1 MEFTTLSEQEFAAF
15 ADTHPLRSFWQTPQM
30 AHVREKRG
38 FHTEYVGVKD
48 EGKII
53 AAAMLSE
60 LKVFLGYTLVQ
71 ALRGF
76 LIDYEDSELL
86 DFFHHELIRFL
97 KARKCMI
104 LKIDPYYPY
113 VQRDLNGERVAGGF
127 DHSDVVEHLKRLGY
141 HHLGFTRGIDLDYE
155 PRWIYTVPYRG
166 MSADELLKSFER
178 KTVRSIRKAE
188 KYHVSVRELK
198 ADQIDLFIKVM
209 EHTEDRRGFEGRSK
223 EYYEQLYQEFAP
235 KGYIKFLYAELK
247 VDDYIAD
254 LEHDLSQER
263 KTEADCLK
271 KLEVNEKSHKI
282 RTRLDLAQ
290 EQIRQLEEKIR
301 EAQEL
306 KRTDG
311 EVLVLSS
318 CVWFTYG
325 RESLCLLSGVY
336 DKYMKFASPYAMHW
350 KMMQEGIAKGQE
362 RYNLYGTSGIFDP
375 DAPDYGVYLFKKGFQ
390 GEIEELVG
398 DFHYVIHPTINH
410 IYDTLRGIKHK
421 LRG

>member
-1 MEFTTLSEQEFAAF
+1 
-15 ADTHPLRSFWQTPQM
+15 
-30 AHVREKRG
+30 
-38 FHTEYVGVKD
+38 
-48 EGKII
+48 
-53 AAAMLSE
+53 
-60 LKVFLGYTLVQ
+60 
-71 ALRGF
+71 
-76 LIDYEDSELL
+76 
-86 DFFHHELIRFL
+86 
-97 KARKCMI
+97 
-104 LKIDPYYPY
+104 
-113 VQRDLNGERVAGGF
+113 
-127 DHSDVVEHLKRLGY
+127 
-141 HHLGFTRGIDLDYE
+141 
-155 PRWIYTVPYRG
+155 

-318 CVWFTYG
+318 GVWFTYG

-398 DFHYVIHPTINH
+398 DFHYVIHPTINR